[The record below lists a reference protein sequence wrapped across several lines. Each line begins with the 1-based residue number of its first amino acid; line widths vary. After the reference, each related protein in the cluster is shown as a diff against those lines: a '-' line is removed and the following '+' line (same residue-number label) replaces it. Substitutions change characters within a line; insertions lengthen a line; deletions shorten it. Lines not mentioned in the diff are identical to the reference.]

1 MNNHL
6 RTDVQIKYTLTYIV
20 IKNSLGAA
28 FLAVLLMLV
37 KVLYP
42 VLMQQKVWFGV
53 AMAVFVICTGGL
65 VYSLINQM
73 PCIYSKIK

>member
-1 MNNHL
+1 
-6 RTDVQIKYTLTYIV
+6 
-20 IKNSLGAA
+20 LGAVI
-28 FLAVLLMLV
+28 LAALLMLV

-73 PCIYSKIK
+73 PWFKFERDDFGNIVIGEVFMRGQRG